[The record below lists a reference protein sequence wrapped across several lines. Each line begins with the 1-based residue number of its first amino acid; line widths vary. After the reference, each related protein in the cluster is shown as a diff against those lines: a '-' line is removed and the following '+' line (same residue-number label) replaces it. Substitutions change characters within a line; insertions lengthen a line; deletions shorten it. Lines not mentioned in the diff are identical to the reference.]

1 MPTKLTNM
9 KNFEKFNLFEYY
21 YRSEHDILVSYKGP
35 FDKHVLTAV
44 GNYIKKVMET
54 NPKVSKKIFKIFIE
68 LAQNIAYYS
77 SEKNKLGNEQ
87 EAGVGSIVIV
97 EFEDHY
103 SFITGNVVN
112 KDDIIPVIDKCNKI
126 NTLDKNGL
134 REYKREMLKLPDSSH
149 GGANIGLIQVA
160 ITSDNP
166 LGIDVAPI
174 DDTRA
179 FFAVSAK
186 VDK

>member
-1 MPTKLTNM
+1 M
-9 KNFEKFNLFEYY
+9 KEFEKFNLFEYY
-21 YRSEHDILVSYKGP
+21 YRSKHDVLVSYKGP
-35 FDKHVLTAV
+35 FDKQVLTAV
-44 GNYIKKVMET
+44 GNYIKKIMET

-77 SEKNKLGNEQ
+77 AEKNKLGNDE

-97 EFEDHY
+97 EFDDHY
-103 SFITGNVVN
+103 SFITGNIVK

-126 NTLDKNGL
+126 NTLDKEGL
-134 REYKREMLKLPDSSH
+134 RQYKREMLKLPDSAK

-166 LGIDVAPI
+166 LGIDVASI
-174 DDTRA
+174 DDERA
-179 FFAVSAK
+179 FFAISAK